1 MKGPL
6 DALEQGERLEVL
18 LSDGTELV
26 GLLQSD
32 PDTGPPTTPDGEA
45 AGWDEKTLLGGVH
58 VEEADG
64 TDYELLLLTEERY
77 GETWRNLTV
86 RGYRWE
92 ESELGYVD
100 DELTYEQVR
109 RADA

>member
-1 MKGPL
+1 MKDEL
-6 DALEQGERLEVL
+6 DALEQGDRLEVL
-18 LSDGTELV
+18 LSDGTRLV
-26 GLLQSD
+26 GRLQND

-45 AGWDEKTLLGGVH
+45 AGWDEKTLLGGVA

-64 TDYELLLLTEERY
+64 TDYETLLLTEERY

-86 RGYRWE
+86 RGYRYVE
-92 ESELGYVD
+92 GDYVD
-100 DELTYEQVR
+100 DELRYEQVR